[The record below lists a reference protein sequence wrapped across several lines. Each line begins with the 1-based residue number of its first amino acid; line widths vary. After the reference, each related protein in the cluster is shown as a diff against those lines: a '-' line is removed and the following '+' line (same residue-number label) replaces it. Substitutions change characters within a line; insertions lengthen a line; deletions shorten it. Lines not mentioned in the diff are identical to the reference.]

1 MIRLV
6 DVYTRP
12 EALQFLYELLR
23 QRSEE
28 DDPYVNIS
36 HRQLPTVDQHQ
47 AFFTSKPYRH
57 WWMIEHFTSKKHGWD
72 PAGTILLT
80 KRNEIGIVLL
90 RDYRRMGIGR
100 AAVQWVLGNNQPLPG
115 VASERLGSF
124 VAHINPANTA
134 SIRLFTGAGGKH
146 ISNTYELNSEER
158 T

>member
-57 WWMIEHFTSKKHGWD
+57 WWMIEYAAKMDAPWE

-90 RDYRRMGIGR
+90 RSHRRRGIGR
-100 AAVQWVLGNNQPLPG
+100 AAVQWVLDNYQPLPG
-115 VASERLGSF
+115 VASDRLGSF
-124 VAHINPANTA
+124 VAHINPANYA

-146 ISNTYELNSEER
+146 ISNTYEL
-158 T
+158 